1 MISLVVVSLLFSL
14 TTFNV
19 SSYAITGLPG
29 TADSNTIQSQSESES
44 PQISKNNNN
53 EAPENVI
60 TYNTSLA
67 DIPGEAIETATS

>member
-1 MISLVVVSLLFSL
+1 L

-29 TADSNTIQSQSESES
+29 TADSNTIQSQSQSQSESES

-53 EAPENVI
+53 EATENVI

-67 DIPGEAIETATS
+67 DIPGEAIERATS